1 MILLNRVMSA
11 RTWQIA
17 RECWQLPQA
26 GAVMGILN
34 VTPES
39 FSDGGRYAD
48 VESAMEHARH
58 LLDCG
63 ADIIDIGGE
72 STRPGAEAVTPEVEL
87 HRVLPVIE
95 TIRRE
100 YPAVRLSIDTRHAE
114 VARAALL
121 AGVDVV
127 NDISGLADAAM
138 RRVCAELPCGVVL
151 MHMQGTPETMQCNP
165 QYMDVVAEV
174 RSFFESRIEQA
185 VADGIAPGRIC
196 LDPGI
201 GFGKT
206 TEHNICLIRNLESLR
221 VYDMP
226 ILMALSRKRFLGAIL
241 GDAEIA
247 KTSPLPTVAM
257 SILAAERGAD
267 MHRVHDVAEL
277 KQALSLR
284 GALL

>member
-1 MILLNRVMSA
+1 MSA

-34 VTPES
+34 VTPDS

-127 NDISGLADAAM
+127 NDISGLADVAM